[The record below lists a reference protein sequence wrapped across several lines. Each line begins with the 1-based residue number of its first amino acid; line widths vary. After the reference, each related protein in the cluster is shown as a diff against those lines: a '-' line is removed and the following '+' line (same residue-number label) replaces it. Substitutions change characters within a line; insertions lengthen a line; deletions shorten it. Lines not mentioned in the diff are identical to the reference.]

1 MNFISKFIPIPK
13 PIEDKSSVASL
24 KERLDWGEPALTIVD
39 VRDRN
44 AFNATHIMGAVSI
57 PMNELVARAIANLEL
72 IRDIYVYGE
81 TNEQTAEAAFNLR
94 AAGYE
99 NVAELLDGLAAWK
112 AIGYPTEGFSAAFT
126 YSFKN
131 KLA

>member
-1 MNFISKFIPIPK
+1 MNIISKFIPIPK
-13 PIEDKSSVASL
+13 PIADKSSVTSL

-57 PMNELVARAIANLEL
+57 PINELVASAIANFEL

-81 TNEQTAEAAFNLR
+81 TNEQTAEAALNLR
-94 AAGYE
+94 AAGYK

-112 AIGYPTEGFSAAFT
+112 AIDYPTEGFSA
-126 YSFKN
+126 SN
-131 KLA
+131 I

>member
-1 MNFISKFIPIPK
+1 MNILSKFIPIPE
-13 PIEDKSSVASL
+13 PIKDKSSVASL

-94 AAGYE
+94 AAGYK

-112 AIGYPTEGFSAAFT
+112 AIGYPTQGFSAALT
-126 YSFKN
+126 
-131 KLA
+131 

>member
-1 MNFISKFIPIPK
+1 MKILKFIPIPD
-13 PIEDKSSVASL
+13 PIKNTSSVASL

-39 VRDRN
+39 VRDSS
-44 AFNATHIMGAVSI
+44 AFNAIHIMGAVSI

-81 TNEQTAEAAFNLR
+81 TNEQTAAAAFNLR
-94 AAGYE
+94 AAGYK

-112 AIGYPTEGFSAAFT
+112 AIGYPTEGFSAIT
-126 YSFKN
+126 
-131 KLA
+131 